1 MKFYRPDSLCGRH
14 LLLLKV
20 RLVCYAKRGKL
31 MEQNMISIMTACGEC
46 DETGTF

>member
-14 LLLLKV
+14 LLMLKD
-20 RLVCYAKRGKL
+20 RLVWYAKRGRL
-31 MEQNMISIMTACGEC
+31 MEQNMISIMTTRGER